1 MTQKELAH
9 LKRIDLLALLVEQG
23 REAGETQAA
32 LDEARQALEET
43 ARLAER
49 LKARL
54 DEKDAQ
60 IERLKERLGEKDAQI
75 ERLKAR
81 LDQKDVQLGQMAARI
96 EDFTSGRYLEM
107 EGIRSLTDISGR
119 LDLMLRMA
127 QKAVENYI
135 GQVQKPLQ
143 GQGGAWQGGEIKE
156 GTIQA
161 P

>member
-54 DEKDAQ
+54 D
-60 IERLKERLGEKDAQI
+60 EKDAQI

>member
-1 MTQKELAH
+1 MTEKDLAH
-9 LKRIDLLALLVEQG
+9 LKRMDLLALLVEQG
-23 REAGETQAA
+23 REAGELSAA
-32 LDEARQALEET
+32 LDETRAALSE
-43 ARLAER
+43 ANRLAQR
-49 LKARL
+49 LKDRL

-60 IERLKERLGEKDAQI
+60 IERLKEKLNEKDAQL

-81 LDQKDVQLGQMAARI
+81 LDQKDAQIGQLAAQI

-107 EGIRSLTDISGR
+107 EGIHSLTDVSGR

-127 QKAVENYI
+127 QKAVEKYI
-135 GQVQKPLQ
+135 RDIQKPQ
-143 GQGGAWQGGEIKE
+143 AQGGETKE